1 MGELEAIVGSDQ
13 LCLPNYEKRNL
24 VRQLLVA
31 QKRGRVRG
39 HCRFRPVVL
48 AQKHT
53 QAQPTFEKY
62 IANLDK
68 NAKTELD
75 TPENAS
81 LGEVRKEHGFH

>member
-1 MGELEAIVGSDQ
+1 MALVLPRNIREQ
-13 LCLPNYEKRNL
+13 LWPDPWGTDTC
-24 VRQLLVA
+24 
-31 QKRGRVRG
+31 QKGVG

-68 NAKTELD
+68 NLKTELD